1 MTILHSPDEDE
12 SRSLARYGFMG
23 RWDALSD
30 AADTRTRSHPATP
43 SEIAGMK
50 RNAVLLFTHVISEE
64 ESMTTTW
71 CTTNITLIAIVYP
84 LMVNSSSGE
93 RWEGGRLRDG

>member
-30 AADTRTRSHPATP
+30 ATS

-71 CTTNITLIAIVYP
+71 CTTNIALIAIVYP